1 MRFRLTSIRFIVHS
15 PAALVRPPAC
25 RFLVSRRAR
34 HQPPDPGQHARMRK
48 KFPETFCLLKV
59 STGGCDPA
67 RRTAS
72 AAFPACRAA
81 SSTTPGVMLAEV
93 FVGLPEEERKIAVV
107 SLRVSAPVAALPA
120 LRTVVVTL

>member
-1 MRFRLTSIRFIVHS
+1 
-15 PAALVRPPAC
+15 
-25 RFLVSRRAR
+25 
-34 HQPPDPGQHARMRK
+34 MRK

-120 LRTVVVTL
+120 LRTVVVTLVVAVVQLPPEHGYIVEVLRHQALS